1 MSEST
6 FDKEF
11 RSKLNNN
18 EKIAD
23 FEKENILNIEK
34 VIEKYNNYI
43 YTILKNAVPN
53 EDDIE
58 EILSDVFTVLWK
70 NYLRLD
76 KNINIRAYLIGI
88 AKNLI
93 KKKYRSYIRE
103 TESIDDIENTTNA
116 DIDIEELIEENE
128 KSKII
133 SILIDNMKEEEK
145 QIFTMFYYKGNKV
158 KEIAK
163 LLNITETKVK
173 VTLHRLRKQ
182 VRKDFKERGY
192 DYGK

>member
-6 FDKEF
+6 FDKGF

-23 FEKENILNIEK
+23 FEEENNLNIEK

-43 YTILKNAVPN
+43 YTILKNAITN
-53 EDDIE
+53 EEDIE
-58 EILSDVFTVLWK
+58 EVLSDVFTVLWK
-70 NYLRLD
+70 NYFKLD
-76 KNINIRAYLIGI
+76 KDINIRAYLIGI

-93 KKKYRSYIRE
+93 KKKYRNYMHA
-103 TESIDDIENTTNA
+103 TENIENIENTINA
-116 DIDIEELIEENE
+116 DINIEELIEENE

-145 QIFTMFYYKGNKV
+145 QIFTMFYYKGVKI

-182 VRKDFKERGY
+182 VKKNFKERGY

>member
-6 FDKEF
+6 FNKGF

-18 EKIAD
+18 EIIAD
-23 FEKENILNIEK
+23 FEEENNLNIEK

-43 YTILKNAVPN
+43 YTILKNAIPN

-76 KNINIRAYLIGI
+76 KNINIRAYLIGV

-93 KKKYRSYIRE
+93 KKKYRSYIRD

-128 KSKII
+128 KGKII

-182 VRKDFKERGY
+182 VKKNFKERGY

>member
-6 FDKEF
+6 FNKEF

-23 FEKENILNIEK
+23 FEEENILNIEK

-43 YTILKNAVPN
+43 YTILKNAITN
-53 EDDIE
+53 QEDIE

-70 NYLRLD
+70 NYFKLD

-93 KKKYRSYIRE
+93 KKKYRNYMRD
-103 TESIDDIENTTNA
+103 TENIDDMENAIGT
-116 DIDIEELIEENE
+116 DINIEELIEENE

-133 SILIDNMKEEEK
+133 SILIDNMKTQEK

-182 VRKDFKERGY
+182 VKKNFKERGY
-192 DYGK
+192 DYGR

>member
-6 FDKEF
+6 FNKGF

-23 FEKENILNIEK
+23 FEEENNLNIEK

-43 YTILKNAVPN
+43 YTILKNAITN
-53 EDDIE
+53 EEDIE

-70 NYLRLD
+70 NYFKLD
-76 KNINIRAYLIGI
+76 KDINIRAYLIGI

-93 KKKYRSYIRE
+93 KKKYRNYMHA
-103 TESIDDIENTTNA
+103 TENIENIENTINE
-116 DIDIEELIEENE
+116 DINIEELIEENE

-145 QIFTMFYYKGNKV
+145 QIFTMFYYKGVKI

-182 VRKDFKERGY
+182 VKKNFKERGY

>member
-11 RSKLNNN
+11 RSKLNSN

-23 FEKENILNIEK
+23 FEEENILDIEK

-43 YTILKNAVPN
+43 YAILKNAITN
-53 EDDIE
+53 EEDIE
-58 EILSDVFTVLWK
+58 EILSDVFIVLWK
-70 NYLRLD
+70 NYHKLD
-76 KNINIRAYLIGI
+76 KDINVKAYLIGV

-93 KKKYRSYIRE
+93 KKRYRDYSHI
-103 TESIDDIENTTNA
+103 TENIDDIENKINSNI
-116 DIDIEELIEENE
+116 DIDRLIEENE

-133 SILIDNMKEEEK
+133 SIFIDNMKEEEK
-145 QIFTMFYYKGNKV
+145 QIFTMFYYKGRKV

-163 LLNITETKVK
+163 ILKISETKVK
-173 VTLHRLRKQ
+173 VSLHRLRKQ
-182 VRKDFKERGY
+182 VKKKFKERGY

>member
-11 RSKLNNN
+11 RSKLNSNG
-18 EKIAD
+18 KIAD
-23 FEKENILNIEK
+23 FEEENILDIEK

-43 YTILKNAVPN
+43 YTILKNAITN
-53 EDDIE
+53 QEDIE
-58 EILSDVFTVLWK
+58 EILSDVFIVLWK
-70 NYLRLD
+70 NYYKLD
-76 KNINIRAYLIGI
+76 KSTNVKAYLIGV

-93 KKKYRSYIRE
+93 KKKYRDYNYI
-103 TESIDDIENTTNA
+103 TENIDDIENTTNSH
-116 DIDIEELIEENE
+116 IDIEGLIEENE
-128 KSKII
+128 KSEII
-133 SILIDNMKEEEK
+133 SIFIDNMKEEEK

-163 LLNITETKVK
+163 ILKISETKVK
-173 VTLHRLRKQ
+173 VSLHRLRKQ
-182 VRKDFKERGY
+182 VKKKFKERGY

>member
-23 FEKENILNIEK
+23 FEEENILNIEK

-43 YTILKNAVPN
+43 YTILKNAITN
-53 EDDIE
+53 EEDIE

-70 NYLRLD
+70 NYFKLD
-76 KNINIRAYLIGI
+76 KDINIRAYLIGI

-93 KKKYRSYIRE
+93 KKKYRNYMRF
-103 TESIDDIENTTNA
+103 TENIDDIENTVNE
-116 DIDIEELIEENE
+116 DINIEELIEENE

-133 SILIDNMKEEEK
+133 SMLIDNMKEEEK
-145 QIFTMFYYKGNKV
+145 QIFTMFYYKGTKV

-173 VTLHRLRKQ
+173 VTLYRLRKQ
-182 VRKDFKERGY
+182 VKKNFKERGY

>member
-1 MSEST
+1 MGEST
-6 FDKEF
+6 FNKEF

-18 EKIAD
+18 EKIVD
-23 FEKENILNIEK
+23 FEEENNLNIEK

-43 YTILKNAVPN
+43 YTILKNAITN
-53 EDDIE
+53 KEDIE

-70 NYLRLD
+70 NYFKLD
-76 KNINIRAYLIGI
+76 KDINIRAYLIGI

-93 KKKYRSYIRE
+93 KKKYRNYMHA
-103 TESIDDIENTTNA
+103 TENIENIENTINA
-116 DIDIEELIEENE
+116 DINIEELIEENE

-145 QIFTMFYYKGNKV
+145 QIFTMFYYKGVKI

-182 VRKDFKERGY
+182 VKKNFKERGY

>member
-23 FEKENILNIEK
+23 FEEENILNIEK

-43 YTILKNAVPN
+43 YTILKNAITN
-53 EDDIE
+53 EEDIE

-70 NYLRLD
+70 NYFKLD
-76 KNINIRAYLIGI
+76 KDINIRAYLIGI

-93 KKKYRSYIRE
+93 KKKYRNYMRF
-103 TESIDDIENTTNA
+103 TENIDDIENTVNE
-116 DIDIEELIEENE
+116 DINIEELIEENE

-133 SILIDNMKEEEK
+133 SMLIDNMKEEEK
-145 QIFTMFYYKGNKV
+145 QIFTMFYYKGTKV

-173 VTLHRLRKQ
+173 VTLYRLRKQ
-182 VRKDFKERGY
+182 VKKNFKERGY
-192 DYGK
+192 NYGK

>member
-6 FDKEF
+6 FNKEF
-11 RSKLNNN
+11 RSKLNDN
-18 EKIAD
+18 EEIAN
-23 FEKENILNIEK
+23 FEEESGLNIEK

-43 YTILKNAVPN
+43 YTILKNAITN

-58 EILSDVFTVLWK
+58 EILSDVFTILWK
-70 NYLRLD
+70 NYFKLARS
-76 KNINIRAYLIGI
+76 INVRAYLIGI

-93 KKKYRSYIRE
+93 KKKYRNYMHV
-103 TESIDDIENTTNA
+103 TENIDDIENTINS
-116 DIDIEELIEENE
+116 DINIEELIEENE

-145 QIFTMFYYKGNKV
+145 QIFTMFYYKGTKV

-163 LLNITETKVK
+163 ILNITETKVK

-182 VRKDFKERGY
+182 VKKNFKERGY